1 MPEVSY
7 GYLVTYQDCL
17 EKKIFFEIFK
27 EKREE
32 TLPIDPQ
39 MGIAF
44 PMDGELTPTKYKVKY
59 KKKGEKILRNVE
71 FTFKVEDD
79 VVDLC
84 NII

>member
-1 MPEVSY
+1 MK
-7 GYLVTYQDCL
+7 YLKKR
-17 EKKIFFEIFK
+17 EKKA
-27 EKREE
+27 
-32 TLPIDPQ
+32 LPIDPQ

-44 PMDGELTPTKYKVKY
+44 PMDGELTPTTHKIKY
-59 KKKGEKILRNVE
+59 KKKGEKILRNAE